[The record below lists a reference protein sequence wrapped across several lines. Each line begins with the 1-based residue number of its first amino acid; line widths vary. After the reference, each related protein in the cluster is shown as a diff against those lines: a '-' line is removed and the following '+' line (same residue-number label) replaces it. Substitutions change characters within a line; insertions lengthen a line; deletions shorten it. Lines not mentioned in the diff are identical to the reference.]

1 MRLHLLNIFYL
12 KIDEIY
18 VSDLKIRRVVNS
30 HMINKIRILKGYV
43 VSNKMEK
50 SIVVS
55 INRLFKHPMYGKF
68 IKRTTKLHV
77 HDPRN
82 DSNIGDIVEVKECR
96 PISKT
101 KSWILTAIIKKSKFL
116 NK

>member
-1 MRLHLLNIFYL
+1 MAER
-12 KIDEIY
+12 
-18 VSDLKIRRVVNS
+18 IRVLR
-30 HMINKIRILKGYV
+30 GYV

-55 INRLFKHPMYGKF
+55 IIRLFKHPVYGKF

-77 HDPRN
+77 HDSGN
-82 DSNIGDIVEVKECR
+82 NSKVGDFVEIQECR

-101 KSWILTAIIKKSKFL
+101 KSWMLLNVIKKSNF
-116 NK
+116 